1 MATTNSTRKHYRTC
15 NLCEAMCGLKI
26 TLDGDNIL
34 SIKGDKDDPFSKGH
48 ICPKAIALQDIYHD
62 PDRLKYPVKRTDSGW
77 QQISWDE
84 AYALVANNIKR
95 IWAENGEN
103 ALGLYLGN
111 PNVHNLG
118 AMLFGSSIIKALRTR
133 NRFTATSV
141 DQLPHHIASRFMYGH
156 QFKIPVPDVDRTDYF
171 LILGANPL
179 ASNGSIMTAGGIEP
193 RMKAIRKRGGKI
205 VVIDPRRT
213 ASAKMADEHFFV
225 RPGSDVLLLLAMAY
239 TLFEEGLVNMGRLG
253 AFVDGLDEVREL
265 VQSFSPERV
274 SDHVGIAAGEI
285 RRLTREVSSAES
297 AAIYGRI
304 GLSIQPFGGLCNWLL
319 NVLSVLTGNLDE
331 PGGMMFSTPAAPIT
345 NKRNF
350 GQAGRWHS
358 RVRNLPEFSGELPV
372 STLAEEILTEG
383 EGQLKGMVTI
393 AGNPILSTPNGRQLD
408 KAFESLDFY
417 AAIDIY
423 INETTR
429 HADVILPPTTG
440 LENDHYDIS
449 FHNLAV
455 RNSAK
460 YSEPLF
466 EKEDNQRFDWQIYRG
481 LAKALATEDRPFNEE
496 DPRNTATPAQMIDFM
511 VQSGPHDITLADLKA
526 NPHGI
531 DLGPLQSQFPETL
544 FTPHKTIQ
552 LAPPELIGDLDRV
565 EATFFTLQPCDSA
578 TSPLLLIGRR
588 DLRTNNSWMHNS
600 KRLVKGKKRCTVMV
614 NSADAATHNLT
625 NGQPAQVTSRVGSVT
640 LPVQITDDIMQGV
653 VSIPHGWG
661 HGRDG
666 VQMQI
671 AQAHA
676 GVSINDLTDE
686 QFLDSLTGN
695 AALNAVPVTLSAG

>member
-1 MATTNSTRKHYRTC
+1 MATTNTTRKHFRTC
-15 NLCEAMCGLKI
+15 NLCEAMCGIEI
-26 TLDGDNIL
+26 TLDGDKIL
-34 SIKGDKDDPFSKGH
+34 SIKGDKNDPFSKGH
-48 ICPKAIALQDIYHD
+48 ICPKAVALQDIYHD
-62 PDRLKYPVKRTDSGW
+62 PDRLKYPVKRTDTGW
-77 QQISWDE
+77 EQISWDE
-84 AYALVANNIKR
+84 AYGMVADNVKR
-95 IWAENGEN
+95 IWAESGEN

-111 PNVHNLG
+111 PNVHNVG
-118 AMLFGSSIIKALRTR
+118 AMLFGSAVIKALRTR

-141 DQLPHHIASRFMYGH
+141 DQLPHHVASRFMYGH
-156 QFKIPVPDVDRTDYF
+156 QFKMPVPDVDRTDYF

-193 RMKAIRKRGGKI
+193 RMKAIQKRGGKI
-205 VVIDPRRT
+205 VVVDPRRT

-225 RPGSDVLLLLAMAY
+225 KPGSDVLLLLAMAY

-253 AFVDGLDEVREL
+253 DAVEGLNEVREL

-274 SDHVGIAAGEI
+274 AAHVGMTAGAI
-285 RRLTREVSSAES
+285 RRLSREVSSAES

-331 PGGMMFSTPAAPIT
+331 PGGMMFASPAVPVAT
-345 NKRNF
+345 KRNF
-350 GQAGRWHS
+350 GQTGRWRS
-358 RVRNLPEFSGELPV
+358 RIRNLPEFSGELPV

-383 EGQLKGMVTI
+383 EGQIKGMITI
-393 AGNPILSTPNGRQLD
+393 SGNPVLSTPNGANVDR
-408 KAFESLDFY
+408 AFESLDFY

-429 HADVILPPTTG
+429 HADVILPTTTG

-449 FHNLAV
+449 FHNFAV
-455 RNSAK
+455 QNSAK

-466 EKEDNQRFDWQIYRG
+466 EKDENQRFDWEIYRG
-481 LAKALATEDRPFNEE
+481 ITKALATDERPFNTN
-496 DPRNTATPAQMIDFM
+496 DPRNTATPAQMLDFLL
-511 VQSGPHDITLADLKA
+511 QNGPYDMTLADLKA

-531 DLGPLQSQFPETL
+531 DLGPLQSQFPEAL
-544 FTPHKTIQ
+544 FTANKKIQ
-552 LAPPELIGDLDRV
+552 LAPPEIISDLDRV
-565 EATFFTLQPCDSA
+565 ESTFFPDVLVEQSA
-578 TSPLLLIGRR
+578 ELLLIGRR

-614 NSADAATHNLT
+614 NSADADSHNLSE
-625 NGQPAQVTSRVGSVT
+625 GQAVSVTSRVGTVT

-661 HGRDG
+661 HGRKG
-666 VQMQI
+666 VQMAT

-686 QFLDSLTGN
+686 QFIDTLTGN
-695 AALNAVPVTLSAG
+695 SVLNAVPVTISAG